1 MTVHFKL
8 NVYISVLVE
17 KLYDSYLPPLLYLGV
32 FAELK
37 SIHTP
42 IMVKTYQQE
51 RHLLPQASV
60 GPKSSVPKKSR
71 SGHSR
76 WQHFCCKW
84 WVQFRWWLPFCRSK
98 SSEQSQSVYCI
109 DILMPLCK
117 SLIRSYLYF
126 MEMFGVFHPHLNI
139 AMYISVYMCHLSPG
153 LHDLG
158 SQTWI
163 VKQLPVANT
172 KAVCVTSLSIP
183 HILIN

>member
-76 WQHFCCKW
+76 WQHFCCSDEFNSGGGFHFVGQK
-84 WVQFRWWLPFCRSK
+84 VLSK
-98 SSEQSQSVYCI
+98 VNQST
-109 DILMPLCK
+109 
-117 SLIRSYLYF
+117 
-126 MEMFGVFHPHLNI
+126 
-139 AMYISVYMCHLSPG
+139 A
-153 LHDLG
+153 
-158 SQTWI
+158 
-163 VKQLPVANT
+163 
-172 KAVCVTSLSIP
+172 
-183 HILIN
+183 